1 LRFKHDSCFHLIG
14 CIAQIGTDI
23 VMTHM
28 PCGGVLDLAH
38 GPSDGFFRDTAGH
51 AKPPPPPVEWNVPDE
66 VVNGPTRNAL
76 MAALRAK
83 APPKPQAVACDICGL
98 THPEH
103 SHWGCD
109 DLFRRLH
116 GRSLK
121 QVVGDSGPAPSTL
134 GQSGSGDEGGSSSS
148 SVEAV
153 HPLVHIC
160 GHVHEC
166 NGAKMVG
173 RVWHVNAAMD
183 EHPRAIVFD
192 VHFTDGFNQ

>member
-1 LRFKHDSCFHLIG
+1 MNPKHPVVFPQSD
-14 CIAQIGTDI
+14 TDI

-51 AKPPPPPVEWNVPDE
+51 DKPPPPPEEWNVPDE

-83 APPKPQAVACDICGL
+83 APPKPPTVACDICGL

-121 QVVGDSGPAPSTL
+121 ELDG
-134 GQSGSGDEGGSSSS
+134 SGSAS
-148 SVEAV
+148 SVPVRSPSGDKGGANSDAV
-153 HPLVHIC
+153 HPLIHIC

-192 VHFTDGFNQ
+192 FHLSNEAVQ